1 MTMMPEG
8 PEVRTLA
15 DQLRPAIG
23 RRLVKVE
30 FVSGRYS
37 LEKPPTGYDPEFF
50 DNTIVT
56 EWNCKGKFMY
66 VQLRSDNSPI
76 IKAADHHVDDEDYQL
91 SIWITLGMTGRFL
104 NEAAHQAAVTA
115 AAAAMTKSGPS
126 AAATAATT
134 NSNVARWYLEFQ
146 DQSSPDGILQTSR
159 IYYHD
164 PRSFGTLKFCT
175 SRMELAAKLAALGP
189 DILSE
194 SFTEGDFVSIV
205 SSTRPSTNIC
215 RFLMDQSKVSGVGNY
230 LLAEGLY
237 KANVDPFC
245 SLDELSN
252 AQQGELFR
260 ALQDTALH
268 SYRAQGM
275 TRGTAGKYR
284 TLEGEPGTF
293 EFQLC
298 CYGRQRCRL
307 RNDPVRQ
314 ELNGPH
320 GRTIWYTD
328 AQLFKPRS
336 ERSALL
342 SSIST
347 VSART
352 TRSADAMEISSEPAV
367 TTGAASKR
375 KNGPASSISADGGA
389 NEVSNKKSSSSSTSG
404 AVDWVLKGLVEPSW
418 KRALADHLAS
428 ESFRQLAEFVD
439 REYRSDAGLV
449 YPPRQ
454 EIFAALNAVPVEGVR
469 VVIVG
474 QDPYHGPGQAHGL
487 AFSVPKRVRPPP
499 SLQNVL
505 RELNDDLGM
514 SDPPKHGCLT
524 PWASQGVLLLN
535 TVLTVRA
542 GEAFSHANHG
552 WEEFTDAV
560 LETVVEKHSERG
572 VVFLLWGNP
581 AQAKARRVPDDS
593 AHCII
598 KTSHPSPLGARKT
611 ASPFLGSRCFSRA
624 NAALIQRN
632 YDPIDWTLS

>member
-30 FVSGRYS
+30 FLSGRYS
-37 LEKPPTGYDPEFF
+37 VEKPPTGYTPEFF
-50 DNTIVT
+50 DNTVVT
-56 EWNCKGKFMY
+56 AWNCKGKFMY
-66 VQLRSDNSPI
+66 VQLGRENSTFPT
-76 IKAADHHVDDEDYQL
+76 DHHVDDEDHLL
-91 SIWITLGMTGRFL
+91 SIWITLGMTGKFL
-104 NEAAHQAAVTA
+104 NEAAHQAAVA
-115 AAAAMTKSGPS
+115 AAATALTKSGPS
-126 AAATAATT
+126 TAAAATP
-134 NSNVARWYLEFQ
+134 NSNNNVARWFLELR
-146 DQSSPDGILQTSR
+146 DVSSIDGVGTTSR

-189 DILSE
+189 DILSDT
-194 SFTEGDFVSIV
+194 FTEADFVSIV
-205 SSTRPSTNIC
+205 NSTRPSTNIC

-245 SLDELSN
+245 SLDELSST
-252 AQQGELFR
+252 QQGELFR
-260 ALQDTALH
+260 ALRDTALQ

-298 CYGRQRCRL
+298 CYGRRRCRL

-347 VSART
+347 VSTRS
-352 TRSADAMEISSEPAV
+352 TRSAGVLEAASEPAQ
-367 TTGAASKR
+367 TPRAAIKR
-375 KNGPASSISADGGA
+375 KKGPASSIAASGSTSD
-389 NEVSNKKSSSSSTSG
+389 VSSTSSSSSSSA
-404 AVDWVLKGLVEPSW
+404 AVDWLLKGLVEPSW
-418 KRALADHLAS
+418 KRALAEHIKS

-560 LETVVEKHSERG
+560 LETVVAKHSERG

-581 AQAKARRVPDDS
+581 AQAKARRVTDES